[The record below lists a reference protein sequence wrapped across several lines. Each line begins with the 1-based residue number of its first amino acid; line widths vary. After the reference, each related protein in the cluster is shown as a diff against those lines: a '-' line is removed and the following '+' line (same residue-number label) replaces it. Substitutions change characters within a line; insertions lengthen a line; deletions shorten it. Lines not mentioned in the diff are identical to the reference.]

1 MECERCWRCWR
12 RFLLSHFRW
21 KEAAHAHVFSSEFSQ
36 QQIAVAIEVARWG
49 KTWNEM
55 PQNGILKA
63 TEAAPQS
70 ERARSCQAL
79 EIIFVEMFQIK
90 DKNKK
95 LYTTLSSFLTVC
107 VCVWGPGKIVYCG
120 VGAGQSRPVF
130 DTMRQQQQPVRRHQ
144 DESSPV
150 GLGSQSAS
158 QPVSL
163 GQPGLANNLF
173 SPLTL

>member
-1 MECERCWRCWR
+1 
-12 RFLLSHFRW
+12 
-21 KEAAHAHVFSSEFSQ
+21 
-36 QQIAVAIEVARWG
+36 
-49 KTWNEM
+49 M

-95 LYTTLSSFLTVC
+95 LYTTLSSFLSLC
-107 VCVWGPGKIVYCG
+107 VCVRARKNCSCG

-150 GLGSQSAS
+150 GLGSQPAS
-158 QPVSL
+158 QSVW
-163 GQPGLANNLF
+163 ANRGWPTICFPHLHFNLF
-173 SPLTL
+173 FFPLWFFLTHISRRHNFGNCVKCVKRRAAAGKTCHLLFL

>member
-1 MECERCWRCWR
+1 
-12 RFLLSHFRW
+12 
-21 KEAAHAHVFSSEFSQ
+21 
-36 QQIAVAIEVARWG
+36 
-49 KTWNEM
+49 M

-70 ERARSCQAL
+70 ERARSCQTL

-95 LYTTLSSFLTVC
+95 LYTTLSSFLSQCVC
-107 VCVWGPGKIVYCG
+107 VCARARKNCSCG